1 MNEQEVFKI
10 LQHHLPPT
18 SVAYCFLL
26 WKKTPFELKL
36 SKKRETKVGDFTCRR
51 DSATQRITLNHDLNP
66 YLFLVTYIHE
76 VAHLRVFLE
85 HRYNKEPHGKE
96 WKQNFQQL
104 IDPVL
109 NENIFPPELLAILQ
123 RHMKNPKASSFADR
137 HLTIALRKFDNGHA
151 EHIMVSQLP
160 EGSVFKLQG
169 KYFKKGS
176 LRRTRFLCREL
187 KSKRQFLVPSE
198 AVVSEVQLSLL

>member
-1 MNEQEVFKI
+1 MKEEEVYKI
-10 LQHHLPPT
+10 LEHHIPATALGY
-18 SVAYCFLL
+18 SLQL
-26 WKKTPFELKL
+26 WQETPFELKL

-51 DSATQRITLNHDLNP
+51 NSEIQRITLNHDLNP

-76 VAHLRVFLE
+76 VAHLRVYLV
-85 HRYNKEPHGKE
+85 HRYKKEPHGKE
-96 WKQNFQQL
+96 WKESFQQL
-104 IDPVL
+104 IAPVL
-109 NENIFPPELLAILQ
+109 NESTFPNDILVILEH
-123 RHMKNPKASSFADR
+123 HMKNPKASSFADQK
-137 HLTIALRKFDNGHA
+137 LTIALRKYDHGHT

-169 KYFKKGS
+169 KYFRKGS

-187 KSKRQFLVPSE
+187 KSKRQYLVPSE

>member
-18 SVAYCFLL
+18 AVDYSLQL
-26 WKKTPFELKL
+26 WKETPFELKL

-51 DSATQRITLNHDLNP
+51 DSSTQRITLNHDLNV

-85 HRYNKEPHGKE
+85 HRYKKEPHGKE
-96 WKQNFQQL
+96 WKQIFQQL
-104 IDPVL
+104 IAPVL
-109 NENIFPPELLAILQ
+109 NEKIFPHELLVALQ
-123 RHMKNPKASSFADR
+123 HHMKNPKASSFADR
-137 HLTIALRKFDNGHA
+137 HLTIAFRKFDHGHA

-169 KYFKKGS
+169 KYFKKGN

-187 KSKRQFLVPSE
+187 KSKKQYLVPSE
-198 AVVSEVQLSLL
+198 AVVAEVQLSLL